1 MSGLIY
7 LEPRDNPEY
16 FFRQLIHDINTNFSA
31 STSGATTG
39 GGSPI
44 QNGLN
49 TYTGGTLTAQ
59 TINVS
64 ALTIDNIYVSGNS
77 WFNIFSAT
85 TYLGLP
91 TDVYVTGGTYSA
103 GTATFRNSTGGTFS
117 VTGFSNSIS
126 FTGTTNYYSKFNS
139 GGTIQ
144 NGILYDNGAAGV
156 FIAPSGDNASL
167 SIVSPAGFYYPALGF
182 YNNGGTSLGGISAYA
197 ASLYISGAGAP
208 ITPIIVSSV
217 VQFPYLYATAN
228 TLTYVNAANTLQTVT
243 LGSGL
248 DFSTGG
254 TLSVVGG
261 AGNFLSISGGTVTGA
276 TIFTDG
282 VTANTISATTVIFD
296 NATTAVLSATTATFN
311 TATTTVLS
319 ATTATFN
326 TATTT
331 VFSATTLTVDT
342 TSNLYGTINTSFTG
356 TASRIV
362 EAASGGTLSSTRELI
377 DSFLQAGTQATL
389 LSTVSNWS
397 PTGVYTG
404 ATITGTYQG
413 QQYYNSLYYFVCVD
427 DNDWIRMPRA

>member
-197 ASLYISGAGAP
+197 NSLYISGAGAL
-208 ITPIIVSSV
+208 ITPLIVSSV
-217 VQFPYLYATAN
+217 VQLPYLTGN
-228 TLTYVNAANTLQTVT
+228 SLTYLDSNNVIRNVGIGTGLELTTGGTLFISSSTVADTTVT
-243 LGSGL
+243 GFTYNNSNEFTIS
-248 DFSTGG
+248 DSTGG
-254 TLSVVGG
+254 TFS
-261 AGNFLSISGGTVTGA
+261 
-276 TIFTDG
+276 
-282 VTANTISATTVIFD
+282 
-296 NATTAVLSATTATFN
+296 ATFN
-311 TATTTVLS
+311 ITTGLTVNGLIS
-319 ATTATFN
+319 ASTIT
-326 TATTT
+326 
-331 VFSATTLTVDT
+331 ATTLTIET
-342 TSNLYGTINTSFTG
+342 TSNLYGSVNTSFTG
-356 TASRIV
+356 TTSRVV
-362 EAASGGTLSSTRELI
+362 ESSSGGTLSATKEFI
-377 DSFLQAGTQATL
+377 DSFLIPGSAPAVLLTAT
-389 LSTVSNWS
+389 SGWTVL
-397 PTGVYTG
+397 GIYTG
-404 ATITGTYQG
+404 TSITTTYQG
-413 QQYYNSLYYFVCVD
+413 QQYYDSNYYFVAVN
-427 DNDWIRMPRA
+427 DNDWIRMARV